1 MISHPYDK
9 SQDPALEPP
18 NLLSENSNYFHQYQ
32 DTFAILP
39 NQLRS
44 WQNSVLLPEK
54 TTMIKS
60 LLDKNN
66 NTAILLAGILAIIV
80 GVGVARFAFTS
91 LLPFMLEDFLSLTYA
106 GVLASFNFAG
116 YLAGAV
122 FSIFLKDINTK
133 VKYFRIGMVLSVL
146 TTLVLATTTNET
158 LWLVSRVIAG
168 FGAAMVLIVGG
179 AIVMV
184 KLNFENKTKAMG
196 IHFSG
201 IGFSI
206 AVSELISQYI
216 LRNGTWSDAWLA
228 LSIFAFIVSFYVIY
242 ILSFDKALKKE
253 AVKHPLSKSIFSTY
267 VILLILAYFTEGV
280 GFVVQATFLPDI
292 INSLE
297 GLQGYG
303 NLGWLIVGVAGIP
316 SSILWM
322 RWAHSYGSVNVI
334 IIAMALQIIGIL
346 IPALS
351 TNIYLNLLSSAL
363 YGSTFIGLVALFL
376 NYGGQ
381 LAGKN
386 PVVLMGAMT
395 AAYGIGQVGAPL
407 YSVALVDYFGNYNTT
422 LYVTAFIVFVGIL
435 FLLYAKKIEPI
446 KKS

>member
-1 MISHPYDK
+1 
-9 SQDPALEPP
+9 
-18 NLLSENSNYFHQYQ
+18 
-32 DTFAILP
+32 
-39 NQLRS
+39 
-44 WQNSVLLPEK
+44 
-54 TTMIKS
+54 MIKT

-91 LLPFMLEDFLSLTYA
+91 LLPFMLEDFLTLTYA
-106 GVLASFNFAG
+106 GVLASFNFVG

-122 FSIFLKDINTK
+122 FSIFMKDINTK
-133 VKYFRIGMVLSVL
+133 VKYFRIGMVLSII
-146 TTLVLATTTNET
+146 TTLILATTTNEI

-168 FGAAMVLIVGG
+168 FGSAMVLIVGG

-206 AVSELISQYI
+206 AISELISQYI
-216 LRNGTWSDAWLA
+216 LKNGTWADAWLG
-228 LSIFAFIVSFYVIY
+228 LSVFAFIVTFYVLY
-242 ILSFDKALKKE
+242 ILSFDTEVKKE
-253 AVKHPLSKSIFSTY
+253 AVKHTLSKSIFSTY

-292 INSLE
+292 INSLK
-297 GLQGYG
+297 GLEGYG
-303 NLGWLIVGVAGIP
+303 NLGWLIVGIAGIP

-322 RWAHSYGSVNVI
+322 RLAHNYDSVNVI
-334 IIAMALQIIGIL
+334 IIAMALQIVGIL
-346 IPALS
+346 IPAFS
-351 TNIYLNLLSSAL
+351 TNLILNLLSGAL

-376 NYGGQ
+376 NLGGQ

-407 YSVALVDYFGNYNTT
+407 YSVALINYFGNYNTT
-422 LYVTAFIVFVGIL
+422 LYVTSFIVFVGIV
-435 FLLYAKKIEPI
+435 FLLAAKRMQQHID
-446 KKS
+446 SQ

>member
-1 MISHPYDK
+1 
-9 SQDPALEPP
+9 
-18 NLLSENSNYFHQYQ
+18 
-32 DTFAILP
+32 
-39 NQLRS
+39 
-44 WQNSVLLPEK
+44 
-54 TTMIKS
+54 MIKT

-66 NTAILLAGILAIIV
+66 NTAILLAGILAIVV
-80 GVGVARFAFTS
+80 GIGVARFAFTS
-91 LLPFMLEDFLSLTYA
+91 LLPFMLEDFLTLSYA
-106 GVLASFNFAG
+106 GVLASLNFAG
-116 YLAGAV
+116 YLAGAI
-122 FSIFLKDINTK
+122 FSIFIKDINTK
-133 VKYFRIGMVLSVL
+133 VKYFRIGMVLSIL
-146 TTLVLATTTNET
+146 TTLVLALSTNET

-168 FGAAMVLIVGG
+168 FGSAMVLIVGG

-184 KLNFENKTKAMG
+184 KLNFESKTKAMG

-206 AVSELISQYI
+206 VISELISQTI
-216 LRNGTWSDAWLA
+216 LKESTWSEAWLA
-228 LSIFAFIVSFYVIY
+228 LSLFAFIVTFYSLH
-242 ILSFDKALKKE
+242 ILSFDKAIKKE
-253 AVKHPLSKSIFSTY
+253 SVKHPLSRSIFSTY

-280 GFVVQATFLPDI
+280 GFVVQGTFLPDI

-297 GLQGYG
+297 GLEGYG
-303 NLGWLIVGVAGIP
+303 NLGWLIVGIAGIP

-334 IIAMALQIIGIL
+334 IIAMALQIVGIL

-351 TNIYLNLLSSAL
+351 TNIILNLLSGAL

-376 NYGGQ
+376 NLGGQ

-407 YSVALVDYFGNYNTT
+407 YSVALIDHFGDYNAT
-422 LYVTAFIVFVGIL
+422 LYVTASIVFVGIL
-435 FLLYAKKIEPI
+435 FLMYAKRIEPG
-446 KKS
+446 KV

>member
-1 MISHPYDK
+1 
-9 SQDPALEPP
+9 
-18 NLLSENSNYFHQYQ
+18 
-32 DTFAILP
+32 
-39 NQLRS
+39 
-44 WQNSVLLPEK
+44 
-54 TTMIKS
+54 MIKT

-91 LLPFMLEDFLSLTYA
+91 LLPFMLEDFLTLTYA
-106 GVLASFNFAG
+106 GVLASFNFVG

-122 FSIFLKDINTK
+122 FSIFMKDINTK
-133 VKYFRIGMVLSVL
+133 VKYFRIGMVLSII
-146 TTLVLATTTNET
+146 TTLILATTTNEI

-168 FGAAMVLIVGG
+168 FGSAMVLIVGG

-206 AVSELISQYI
+206 AISELISQYI
-216 LRNGTWSDAWLA
+216 LKNGTWADAWLG
-228 LSIFAFIVSFYVIY
+228 LSAFAFIVTFYVLY
-242 ILSFDKALKKE
+242 ILSFDTEVKKE
-253 AVKHPLSKSIFSTY
+253 AVKHTLSKSIFSTY

-292 INSLE
+292 INSLK
-297 GLQGYG
+297 GLEGYG
-303 NLGWLIVGVAGIP
+303 NLGWLIVGIAGIP

-322 RWAHSYGSVNVI
+322 RLAHNYDSVNVI
-334 IIAMALQIIGIL
+334 IIAMALQIVGIL
-346 IPALS
+346 IPAFS
-351 TNIYLNLLSSAL
+351 TNLILNLLSGAL

-376 NYGGQ
+376 NLGGQ

-407 YSVALVDYFGNYNTT
+407 YSVALINYFGNYNTT
-422 LYVTAFIVFVGIL
+422 LYVTSFIVFVGIV
-435 FLLYAKKIEPI
+435 FLLAAKRMQQHID
-446 KKS
+446 SQ

>member
-1 MISHPYDK
+1 
-9 SQDPALEPP
+9 
-18 NLLSENSNYFHQYQ
+18 
-32 DTFAILP
+32 
-39 NQLRS
+39 
-44 WQNSVLLPEK
+44 
-54 TTMIKS
+54 MIKT
-60 LLDKNN
+60 LFDKNN
-66 NTAILLAGILAIIV
+66 NAAILLAGILAIIV
-80 GVGVARFAFTS
+80 GIGVARFAFTS
-91 LLPFMLEDFLSLTYA
+91 LLPFMLDDFLSLTYA
-106 GVLASFNFAG
+106 GILASFNFAG

-122 FSIFLKDINTK
+122 FSIFIKDINTK
-133 VKYFRIGMVLSVL
+133 VKYFRIGMILSIV
-146 TTLVLATTTNET
+146 TTLVLATSTHET

-168 FGAAMVLIVGG
+168 FGSAMVLIVGG

-206 AVSELISQYI
+206 AISELISQTVLKY
-216 LRNGTWSDAWLA
+216 GTWTDAWLA
-228 LSIFAFIVSFYVIY
+228 LSGFAFIVTFYSLY
-242 ILSFDKALKKE
+242 ILSFDKMVKKSAE
-253 AVKHPLSKSIFSTY
+253 SHTLSKSIFSTY

-280 GFVVQATFLPDI
+280 GFVVQGTFLPDI
-292 INSLE
+292 INSPE
-297 GLQGYG
+297 GLEGYG

-334 IIAMALQIIGIL
+334 IIAMMLQIVGIL

-351 TNIYLNLLSSAL
+351 TNIYLNLLSGAL

-376 NYGGQ
+376 NLGGQ

-407 YSVALVDYFGNYNTT
+407 YSVALINYFGNYNAT
-422 LYVTAFIVFVGIL
+422 LYLTAFIVFVGVV
-435 FLLYAKKIEPI
+435 FLLYAKRIE
-446 KKS
+446 S

>member
-1 MISHPYDK
+1 
-9 SQDPALEPP
+9 
-18 NLLSENSNYFHQYQ
+18 
-32 DTFAILP
+32 
-39 NQLRS
+39 
-44 WQNSVLLPEK
+44 
-54 TTMIKS
+54 MIKN

-80 GVGVARFAFTS
+80 GIGVARFAFTS

-122 FSIFLKDINTK
+122 FSIFIKDINTK
-133 VKYFRIGMVLSVL
+133 VKYFRVGMILSIA
-146 TTLVLATTTNET
+146 TTLILATTTDET
-158 LWLVSRVIAG
+158 LWLISRVIAG
-168 FGAAMVLIVGG
+168 FGSAMVLIVGG

-206 AVSELISQYI
+206 VVSELISQTI
-216 LRNGTWSDAWLA
+216 LKNGTWSDAWLS
-228 LSIFAFIVSFYVIY
+228 LSIFAFVISFYVIY
-242 ILSFDKALKKE
+242 ILSFDKIVKKD
-253 AVKHPLSKSIFSTY
+253 AIKHPLSKSIFSAY
-267 VILLILAYFTEGV
+267 VMLLILAYFTEGV

-303 NLGWLIVGVAGIP
+303 NLGWLIVGIAGIP

-322 RWAHSYGSVNVI
+322 RWAHTYGSINVI
-334 IIAMALQIIGIL
+334 IIAMLLQIVGIL

-351 TNIYLNLLSSAL
+351 TNIYINLLSSAL

-395 AAYGIGQVGAPL
+395 AAYGIGQVFAPL
-407 YSVALVDYFGNYNTT
+407 YSVALVDYYGNYDAA
-422 LYVTAFIVFVGIL
+422 LYVTALIVFIGIL
-435 FLLYAKKIEPI
+435 FLFYAKRIDPR
-446 KKS
+446 SLS